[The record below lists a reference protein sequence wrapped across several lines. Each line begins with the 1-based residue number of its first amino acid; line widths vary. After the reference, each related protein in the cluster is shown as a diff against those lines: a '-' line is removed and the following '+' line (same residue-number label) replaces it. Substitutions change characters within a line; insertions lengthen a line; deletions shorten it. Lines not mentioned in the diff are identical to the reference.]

1 VTLGGVPLATLAA
14 LTLEHLGLVA
24 AATAIAALLGI
35 PLGIVARDRPPL
47 GRVIV
52 AVAGGLQVVPSLALF
67 GLLLP
72 VPIVGGIG
80 PRSAIVALVLYA
92 LLPIIRATIA
102 GIDSV
107 EASVREAAVAMG
119 MTRRQILFQ
128 IDLPLGSA
136 VIASGVRTALVIG
149 VGVATVAAAIGAG
162 GLGTLIFRGLRMND
176 NALVLAGAVPA
187 ALLAFTLDWALGAL
201 AARLRARGTTAIQS
215 LGRTVA
221 TPVLAVTVLA
231 TALLFASQAH
241 HDGKAAAPTSPA
253 AISRRADSTPAFS
266 PSESIT
272 VCSKDFT
279 EQVILGEILAQGLEA
294 RGARVVR
301 QFELGGNLC
310 HQALLAGEVDV
321 YAEYTGTAYTALL
334 GHPPLTDAAAVLKQ
348 VQGEYAARFD
358 LDVSAPL
365 GFANDFVVLMRA
377 RDRDARGIHT
387 LTDLARVS
395 PPLRA
400 GFGQD
405 FLSRADGYAGLVRTY
420 GLQFDGPPRE
430 MDLALTYR
438 ALADEQVDVIAGDS
452 TNGLIDALGLAV
464 VTDDRPYFPPYEAV
478 WVARRS
484 ALRANPA
491 LAAEIEALAG
501 ALPTGTMRRLNREAE
516 VGKETPRDVARRF
529 RAEAEARREQR

>member
-1 VTLGGVPLATLAA
+1 VTIGGVPLATLAA

-24 AATAIAALLGI
+24 AATAIAALIGI

-72 VPIVGGIG
+72 VPIIGGIG
-80 PRSAIVALVLYA
+80 ARSAVVALVLYA
-92 LLPIIRATIA
+92 LLPIIRGTTA

-107 EASVREAAVAMG
+107 EPSVREAAVAMG
-119 MTRRQILFQ
+119 MTRRQILVQ

-176 NALVLAGAVPA
+176 DALVLAGAIPA
-187 ALLAFTLDWALGAL
+187 ALLAFALDWALGAL
-201 AARLRARGTTAIQS
+201 VARLRARVTAAS
-215 LGRTVA
+215 RPRGTVA
-221 TPVLAVTVLA
+221 TPILAVTALA
-231 TALLFASQAH
+231 TTLLFASEGRR
-241 HDGKAAAPTSPA
+241 DGVAAAPAPPA
-253 AISRRADSTPAFS
+253 AV
-266 PSESIT
+266 T
-272 VCSKDFT
+272 VCCKDFT

-310 HQALLAGEVDV
+310 HQALLAGDVDV

-334 GHPPLTDAAAVLKQ
+334 GHAPLTDAGAVLRQ
-348 VQGEYAARFD
+348 VRAEYATRFD
-358 LDVSAPL
+358 LEVSAPL

-377 RDRDARGIHT
+377 RDRDARGVRT
-387 LTDLARVS
+387 LTDLAHLS

-405 FLSRADGYAGLVRTY
+405 FLSRADGYAGLVQAY
-420 GLQFDGPPRE
+420 GLRFDGPPRE
-430 MDLALTYR
+430 MDLSLTYR

-464 VTDDRPYFPPYEAV
+464 VTDDRHYFPPYEAI

-484 ALRANPA
+484 ALRARPA

-501 ALPTGTMRRLNREAE
+501 ALPTATMRRLNREAD
-516 VGKETPRDVARRF
+516 VGKETPREVARRF
-529 RAEAEARREQR
+529 RAEAEARRERR